1 MVLRY
6 GEDPT
11 IRDREGRCPDDMVA
25 NRRVRTYFT
34 LLASVGKGSDVVL
47 RHIASSF
54 DDPPRWTSTTLTAHA
69 EAVDQTPFLSPN
81 SHIAR
86 NRLPAG

>member
-11 IRDREGRCPDDMVA
+11 IRDREGRCPEDMVA
-25 NRRVRTYFT
+25 NRRDRTYFT

-54 DDPPRWTSTTLTAHA
+54 
-69 EAVDQTPFLSPN
+69 
-81 SHIAR
+81 
-86 NRLPAG
+86 